1 MGTTSMEGDLGKLRW
16 RCRRGMKELD
26 VLLTRYVEE
35 DYLAATPEQQA
46 AFRVLLDSQD
56 PVLNDYFLGRECP
69 SDPVLRSLIDRI
81 TVKVRND
88 R

>member
-1 MGTTSMEGDLGKLRW
+1 MGKASMEGDLGKLRW

-26 VLLTRYVEE
+26 VLLTRYVDE

-46 AFRVLLDSQD
+46 AFRTLLDSQD
-56 PVLNDYFLGRECP
+56 PVLNDYFLGRDRP
-69 SDPVLRSLIDRI
+69 SDPLLRSLIERM